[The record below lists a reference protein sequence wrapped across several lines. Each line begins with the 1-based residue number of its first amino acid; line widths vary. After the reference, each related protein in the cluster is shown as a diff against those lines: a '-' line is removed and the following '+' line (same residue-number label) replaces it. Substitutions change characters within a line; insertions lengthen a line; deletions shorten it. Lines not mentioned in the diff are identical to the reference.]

1 MLKKRKWC
9 LLVFKGDKDDG
20 GWVEMPNTDDDLDI
34 FLYFMHFDINL
45 WKTTHTLFN
54 VSNVFVHCF
63 LLIRQS
69 GFLLFISVTLSVTL
83 LLYCDANHAI
93 LSLPVMFG
101 CTKACMPQLMFYVL
115 LWTLLCSHMTTLLI
129 IKHVVI
135 ILCARQHKACAL
147 KYYYHKA
154 STSMI

>member
-1 MLKKRKWC
+1 MKQFQHQDETSRTARYQVHLWLR
-9 LLVFKGDKDDG
+9 
-20 GWVEMPNTDDDLDI
+20 
-34 FLYFMHFDINL
+34 INL
-45 WKTTHTLFN
+45 WKTTHTHTHTLFN
-54 VSNVFVHCF
+54 VSNAFVYCF

-69 GFLLFISVTLSVTL
+69 GFLLFISVML

-101 CTKACMPQLMFYVL
+101 CAKACMPQLMFYVL

-129 IKHVVI
+129 INHVVVI
-135 ILCARQHKACAL
+135 IIFGARKHKAFAL

-154 STSMI
+154 STGIGSLSTLVGLSSSK